1 MSNKSEMNHSYLF
14 FFVLACLKWK
24 RWFHC
29 GTLVQLW
36 QMRLWRDNSW
46 KLFKFSSTAWMKV
59 ERYGD
64 IIMIVMN
71 LLRLLRHL
79 PFQSNP
85 FLNSCPTHIPFQ
97 NTLAG
102 ISKLLDMS
110 EDLIDILVK
119 KELVEWQRRQ
129 QKACI
134 GALDSVC
141 LNQLENWYVDVN
153 INWFLLFCILCC
165 KWLLYPLLLLLDLSA
180 TAHLAPLS
188 QMCR

>member
-1 MSNKSEMNHSYLF
+1 METVIPLWNFGAAVTDEAVKREQ
-14 FFVLACLKWK
+14 LKTFQILINSLNEGRK
-24 RWFHC
+24 
-29 GTLVQLW
+29 V
-36 QMRLWRDNSW
+36 WRYYYDCYE
-46 KLFKFSSTAWMKV
+46 F
-59 ERYGD
+59 
-64 IIMIVMN
+64 IIKYH

-180 TAHLAPLS
+180 TAHLAPPS